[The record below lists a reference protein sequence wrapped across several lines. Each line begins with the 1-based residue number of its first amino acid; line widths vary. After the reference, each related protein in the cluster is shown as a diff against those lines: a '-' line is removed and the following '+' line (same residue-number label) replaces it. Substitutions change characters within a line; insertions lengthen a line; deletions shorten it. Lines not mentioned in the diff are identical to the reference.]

1 MLRLQFVSCMLILIG
16 LQMYI
21 IAAAYTTNYVQ
32 QARND
37 FLAIWEDRRR
47 SIERISYLEQRVNWE
62 LYFRCSTYYNS
73 SSLLLQYA
81 CCGENGPHDYILQGG
96 GIPVTCY
103 RNLERIQVQLFAEGC
118 LDAVEAHAEDN
129 VINGLIVKWLLFVVE
144 ASVVTLS

>member
-47 SIERISYLEQRVNWE
+47 SIERISFLEQRVN
-62 LYFRCSTYYNS
+62 LV
-73 SSLLLQYA
+73 A
-81 CCGENGPHDYILQGG
+81 
-96 GIPVTCY
+96 
-103 RNLERIQVQLFAEGC
+103 LF
-118 LDAVEAHAEDN
+118 
-129 VINGLIVKWLLFVVE
+129 
-144 ASVVTLS
+144 